1 MDRQANKQGIG
12 EKSSQLQISGKLLA
26 RNTLLNFLGQVVPL
40 LVGVVTI
47 PLIVRGLGTDRFGLL
62 SLAWVVVGYFGIFD
76 LGLGQATTK
85 FVAETLGKGKEEQV
99 PQIVWT
105 AVTIQAILG
114 IVWGFILWEI
124 TPLLVERILN
134 IPPELVSEARV
145 TFYLLAFSIPIN
157 LVFISFRGVLEA
169 YQRFDLVNAVK
180 IPTNACTFLLP
191 LIGIF
196 LGFKLPGIVALI
208 LAARIGTLITFI
220 LLNLYLVPSLRR
232 YRSSFN
238 LFPYL
243 FSFGGWMTISNIVGL
258 ILAYL
263 DRFLVGSFLTMAAV
277 AYYTAPFE
285 LITRLWIV
293 PRSLVTVLFPAFSS
307 LGTTRRNDLL
317 NFYIGA
323 SKVTLLIVTPL
334 VLIFVLFSTEIL
346 TSWLGADFARNSTIV
361 FQILSFGVLCGSMTQ
376 IAFAL
381 FQGIGR
387 PDIGTKIQLLLLPIS
402 ALLAWVL
409 IKKVGIVGA
418 ALSWTL
424 SRIFGMLFSLRA
436 AWQIVRIYSF
446 KAVWDYILQ
455 GLVWLLTFTIS
466 MLSLLLLSNIVIKFL
481 CALLLSLVFTII
493 GWRYLLSA
501 TERR

>member
-1 MDRQANKQGIG
+1 
-12 EKSSQLQISGKLLA
+12 
-26 RNTLLNFLGQVVPL
+26 
-40 LVGVVTI
+40 
-47 PLIVRGLGTDRFGLL
+47 
-62 SLAWVVVGYFGIFD
+62 
-76 LGLGQATTK
+76 
-85 FVAETLGKGKEEQV
+85 
-99 PQIVWT
+99 
-105 AVTIQAILG
+105 
-114 IVWGFILWEI
+114 
-124 TPLLVERILN
+124 
-134 IPPELVSEARV
+134 
-145 TFYLLAFSIPIN
+145 
-157 LVFISFRGVLEA
+157 
-169 YQRFDLVNAVK
+169 
-180 IPTNACTFLLP
+180 
-191 LIGIF
+191 
-196 LGFKLPGIVALI
+196 
-208 LAARIGTLITFI
+208 
-220 LLNLYLVPSLRR
+220 
-232 YRSSFN
+232 
-238 LFPYL
+238 
-243 FSFGGWMTISNIVGL
+243 MTISNIVGL

-285 LITRLWIV
+285 LITRLWVV

-424 SRIFGMLFSLRA
+424 SRIFGMLFS
-436 AWQIVRIYSF
+436 
-446 KAVWDYILQ
+446 
-455 GLVWLLTFTIS
+455 
-466 MLSLLLLSNIVIKFL
+466 
-481 CALLLSLVFTII
+481 
-493 GWRYLLSA
+493 
-501 TERR
+501 